1 MTGRKFVWIA
11 GMAGLCLGLMVGPG
25 SNGQALA
32 EGERTPCTG
41 HGMTSHGSVL
51 APPEIDVAVRVSVG
65 ESEPVDLNMD
75 EEADL
80 GFVCPGKEISFRVRA
95 FDIDR
100 HVCLNPLGITN
111 VYNYIQNTS
120 VSVQVQGPDSQETVP
135 LSSSDGSPAT
145 TRTWKG
151 AWTVP
156 AGATNEWTFEF
167 QGEVADVEC
176 QTFIGGQNHSGS
188 KDSDVDLSYYHG
200 KLTVLQLEIETEEPG
215 NLICV
220 GGTWSYAAKVTP
232 ETEGEYVW
240 SVNNADKLGFVDG
253 NRTAQTIAVTGLVA
267 SAAENAEELTVEFTP
282 SGASFTC
289 TATTNLTILK
299 VDLGVD
305 TNMDGN
311 PDNDDAQKMEM
322 KGVIINVNNDS
333 DGGGIDCHDGII
345 NGPADKDDMEP
356 LILRKMVATPAKL
369 VLKVDDNTKLRIFDD
384 TDTAIIGPPAADGGP
399 DADEYEVPL
408 ASITANDLT
417 YLVECI
423 NHGHVIASLI
433 AYDSNNNE
441 ICRDEVRLVCNVD
454 RTPSGDQARFWAG
467 SQTQQ
472 SDLWGVRAVITAA
485 EPKLNWAPTSRL
497 RKDSASLV
505 WVSAQ
510 KNDNSRWMQTGFVT
524 WRVTSGS
531 AGSGIYMEVRFGTG
545 TSGRYRIYKPINPGG
560 SEQQAWPSSGGTC
573 GIAISDAST
582 GRIICWLGNT
592 VWGVFSNSTF
602 ITDRMENYQVSTEIF
617 QSVDQMVGTASDKA
631 AVSDIKIKVGETW
644 QDSAIGADDVFII
657 DRDKYGNPFKTS
669 TSDEWGVSDITAT
682 GFKVWDKVVEY

>member
-200 KLTVLQLEIETEEPG
+200 KLTHIPHF
-215 NLICV
+215 C
-220 GGTWSYAAKVTP
+220 
-232 ETEGEYVW
+232 
-240 SVNNADKLGFVDG
+240 
-253 NRTAQTIAVTGLVA
+253 
-267 SAAENAEELTVEFTP
+267 
-282 SGASFTC
+282 
-289 TATTNLTILK
+289 
-299 VDLGVD
+299 
-305 TNMDGN
+305 
-311 PDNDDAQKMEM
+311 
-322 KGVIINVNNDS
+322 
-333 DGGGIDCHDGII
+333 
-345 NGPADKDDMEP
+345 
-356 LILRKMVATPAKL
+356 
-369 VLKVDDNTKLRIFDD
+369 
-384 TDTAIIGPPAADGGP
+384 
-399 DADEYEVPL
+399 
-408 ASITANDLT
+408 
-417 YLVECI
+417 
-423 NHGHVIASLI
+423 
-433 AYDSNNNE
+433 
-441 ICRDEVRLVCNVD
+441 
-454 RTPSGDQARFWAG
+454 
-467 SQTQQ
+467 
-472 SDLWGVRAVITAA
+472 
-485 EPKLNWAPTSRL
+485 
-497 RKDSASLV
+497 
-505 WVSAQ
+505 
-510 KNDNSRWMQTGFVT
+510 
-524 WRVTSGS
+524 
-531 AGSGIYMEVRFGTG
+531 
-545 TSGRYRIYKPINPGG
+545 
-560 SEQQAWPSSGGTC
+560 
-573 GIAISDAST
+573 
-582 GRIICWLGNT
+582 
-592 VWGVFSNSTF
+592 
-602 ITDRMENYQVSTEIF
+602 
-617 QSVDQMVGTASDKA
+617 
-631 AVSDIKIKVGETW
+631 
-644 QDSAIGADDVFII
+644 
-657 DRDKYGNPFKTS
+657 
-669 TSDEWGVSDITAT
+669 
-682 GFKVWDKVVEY
+682 